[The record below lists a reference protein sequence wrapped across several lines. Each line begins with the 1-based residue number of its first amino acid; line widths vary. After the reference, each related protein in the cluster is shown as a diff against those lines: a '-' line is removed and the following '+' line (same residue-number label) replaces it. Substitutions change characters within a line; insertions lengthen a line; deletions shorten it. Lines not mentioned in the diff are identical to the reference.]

1 MAASSR
7 SFSTTAACFSSRTSS
22 ICRRAKL
29 SQLAKAAPMRAV
41 RSMGATC
48 TLARKQTVFGICLAD
63 QASIFLAQRDDLAL
77 GAPQLCLRSEA
88 HTRAWWYSLGQAR
101 HGETTAAQACIGHSA
116 GLDSTTHAHMS
127 ALIAHSRWRRRS
139 RSTSAPELAHI
150 CDGQGQPQRWL
161 TWRECSSSLA
171 SRRWIRESSSFR
183 SASCVSLRSS
193 AYHPPSTE
201 MGEPSVCACSRA
213 QHAKTFTEASR
224 RAQP

>member
-1 MAASSR
+1 
-7 SFSTTAACFSSRTSS
+7 
-22 ICRRAKL
+22 
-29 SQLAKAAPMRAV
+29 
-41 RSMGATC
+41 MGATC

-63 QASIFLAQRDDLAL
+63 QASVFLAQRDDLAL

-101 HGETTAAQACIGHSA
+101 PGETTAAQAKVHRSA
-116 GLDSTTHAHMS
+116 TARARLDHTCTHERAHRTQPLE
-127 ALIAHSRWRRRS
+127 AAF
-139 RSTSAPELAHI
+139 PAHI
-150 CDGQGQPQRWL
+150 CAGTRAHLRRPGQPQRWL

-213 QHAKTFTEASR
+213 RHAKTFTEASR